1 MREQLEKQICDIDP
15 IFTRQYGMSQMQSC
29 MAYGFCYEDGWFQIT
44 KKLVNYTKTLNDEL
58 QKYDMCV
65 VCEQAKQKFGMLTIY
80 FSVQKLSNPC
90 EEIEESLKN
99 IKEEYWKRMNEYL
112 KELVEQAHCTCE
124 YCGKRGELV
133 STKRWIKYICKE
145 CALHGTSKNLIDFQ

>member
-1 MREQLEKQICDIDP
+1 MREQLEKQICEIDP

-29 MAYGFCYEDGWFQIT
+29 MAYGFSYGDGWFQVT
-44 KKLVNYTKTLNDEL
+44 KKLVNFTKILNKQLD
-58 QKYDMCV
+58 QYDLCV

-80 FSVQKLSNPC
+80 WSIQKLSNPY
-90 EEIEESLKN
+90 EEIEESLKD

-112 KELVEQAHCTCE
+112 KELVKQANQTCE
-124 YCGKRGELV
+124 YCGKKGELV

-145 CALHGTSKNLIDFQ
+145 CSND